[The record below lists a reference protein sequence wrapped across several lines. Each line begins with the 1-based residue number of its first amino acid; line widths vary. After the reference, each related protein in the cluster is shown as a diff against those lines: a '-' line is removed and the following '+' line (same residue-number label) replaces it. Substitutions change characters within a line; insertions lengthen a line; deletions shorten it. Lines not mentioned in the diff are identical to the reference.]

1 MPPTDYYEILG
12 VEKTAT
18 EDEVKKAY
26 RQQALKY
33 HPDRNPD
40 DPNAEAHFKEA
51 AEAYDV
57 LGTQETRARYDRYG
71 HAGVNGAHPHSFSGF
86 EDIFSAFSDIFGGG
100 GGGGGFSDIFG
111 RERGQQASRGRN
123 LRVNLELELS
133 EVLTGVTRTIKL
145 NRSTV
150 CEPCEGQGAQPDG
163 IRTCGA
169 CRGHG
174 QVERSGGLFRLR
186 TTCGRCRGTGRV
198 IATPCTE
205 CKGSGRIP
213 EQVEVEVKV
222 PAGVGDSTR
231 LRVQGEGERSAGGAS
246 GDLFCDVFVKEHPIF
261 HVNGTDLLCEA
272 PITYTIAALGGEID
286 VPILG
291 GGVRALT
298 IPRSTQSGE
307 VLRLGSLGLPGLRHP
322 TRGDLLVRIFIETPQ
337 QITETQEDLLRK
349 LAVEENANVSERRR
363 GWLDRI
369 KDCLT

>member
-1 MPPTDYYEILG
+1 MSPTDYYEILG
-12 VEKTAT
+12 VEKTAS

-26 RQQALKY
+26 RKQALKY

-40 DPNAEAHFKEA
+40 DPDAEARFKEA

-57 LGTQETRARYDRYG
+57 LGTSETRERYDQYG

-86 EDIFSAFSDIFGGG
+86 EDIFSAFSDIFGGS
-100 GGGGGFSDIFG
+100 GFSDIFG
-111 RERGQQASRGRN
+111 QARGRQAARGRS
-123 LRVNLELELS
+123 LRVNLELDLAD
-133 EVLTGVTRTIKL
+133 VLTGTTRTIKL

-150 CEPCEGQGAQPDG
+150 CEDCEGQGAQPDG

-198 IATPCTE
+198 IATPCPK

-222 PAGVGDSTR
+222 PAGVSDSMR
-231 LRVQGEGERSAGGAS
+231 LRVQGEGERSATGEA
-246 GDLFCDVFVKEHPIF
+246 GDLFCDVFVKEHPVF
-261 HVNGTDLLCEA
+261 LVNGTDLLCEA
-272 PITYTIAALGGEID
+272 PITYTIASLGGEID
-286 VPILG
+286 VPVID
-291 GGVRALT
+291 GGVHALV
-298 IPRSTQSGE
+298 IPRGTQSGE
-307 VLRLGSLGLPGLRHP
+307 VLRLGGMGLPGLRHAM
-322 TRGDLLVRIFIETPQ
+322 RGDLLIKVFIETPQ
-337 QITETQEDLLRK
+337 RLTDKQEDLLRK

-363 GWLDRI
+363 GWLDKL
-369 KDCLT
+369 KDCIT